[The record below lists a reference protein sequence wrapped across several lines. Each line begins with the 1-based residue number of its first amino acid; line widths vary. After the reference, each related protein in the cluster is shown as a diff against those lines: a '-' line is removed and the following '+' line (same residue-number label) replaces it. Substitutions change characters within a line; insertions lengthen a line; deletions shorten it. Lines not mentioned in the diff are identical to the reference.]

1 MTNVQKTLAAA
12 LGGVAVL
19 YTAAAI
25 AAPTKTQAPEGNH
38 ANYAS
43 HWLLIQT
50 FTTAPAFEVT
60 PAAGNAEGALDL
72 AHQQKVLD
80 AHGLTRET
88 MDQAPVEIKRQLI
101 EQNNFAFVE
110 AEATGSQLIPVPNAE
125 VCKKAG
131 ELAVDKLTVPSKMT
145 SATYTCLPGR

>member
-1 MTNVQKTLAAA
+1 MTNFQKTLAAA
-12 LGGVAVL
+12 LGGVAVV
-19 YTAAAI
+19 YTAAVI
-25 AAPTKTQAPEGNH
+25 AAPTKTQTPEGNH

-43 HWLLIQT
+43 HWLLVQT

-60 PAAGNAEGALDL
+60 PAAGNAEGAIDL

-145 SATYTCLPGR
+145 SASYVCLPGR